1 MKVNREGVMLSLA
14 NMWDKW
20 ATPTLIRK
28 AAKRVGI
35 SAEGLNIND
44 MQQDKFVQAANLVE
58 CERSENTPIPSSSDN
73 ALSSTIT
80 PASPNHLRKGSA
92 AYWTAKFEMAKQ
104 TIRDC
109 DEKSI
114 RLENIPGLLTIQKIK
129 PKQASKSTRVTQVHG
144 SMEGKEV
151 IKVVKRIV

>member
-35 SAEGLNIND
+35 SAKGLNIND
-44 MQQDKFVQAANLVE
+44 MQQDKFIQAANLVE
-58 CERSENTPIPSSSDN
+58 CERSENTPTPSSSDN
-73 ALSSTIT
+73 ATSSTTT
-80 PASPNHLRKGSA
+80 PASTNHLRKGSA
-92 AYWTAKFEMAKQ
+92 AYWKAKFEMAQQ

-109 DEKSI
+109 EEKSI
-114 RLENIPGLLTIQKIK
+114 RLENIPGLLTIHEIK
-129 PKQASKSTRVTQVHG
+129 RFS
-144 SMEGKEV
+144 
-151 IKVVKRIV
+151 